1 MNWENSIRILW
12 TPPLLLKY
20 FFLLLQCDSEGDDD
34 KASTLILISLLKT
47 SQLMFLNDIYESRKL
62 IKPVFNSSTLWE
74 LEKLKQS
81 VGNKCPCN
89 VSGEVARSRFIT
101 RSDLPVHSD

>member
-1 MNWENSIRILW
+1 MHELRKVN
-12 TPPLLLKY
+12 PFPLNATSLLKY

-62 IKPVFNSSTLWE
+62 IKPVFNSSTLR
-74 LEKLKQS
+74 
-81 VGNKCPCN
+81 VGK
-89 VSGEVARSRFIT
+89 VETERWK
-101 RSDLPVHSD
+101 